1 MFFLF
6 KRRKGGSLLVFSKLV
21 AIKTMTEFLAEKIDK
36 KLQDQEKLSEIE
48 ELILKPHRNRE
59 RIMSLTEKEIEEYR
73 KINIEEL
80 KDTKISMNILL
91 VCKSTQDF
99 MNQNI
104 DSILKIVRRKEQKKE
119 EEESER

>member
-1 MFFLF
+1 
-6 KRRKGGSLLVFSKLV
+6 
-21 AIKTMTEFLAEKIDK
+21 MTEFLAEKIDK

>member
-1 MFFLF
+1 
-6 KRRKGGSLLVFSKLV
+6 
-21 AIKTMTEFLAEKIDK
+21 MTEFLAEKIDK
-36 KLQDQEKLSEIE
+36 KLQEQEKISEIE